1 MLRHVLVPLDGSM
14 LAEEALAHAQD
25 VVVAQGHITLLTV
38 IELPAEYDY
47 ALVDIPLT
55 MTSAGALF
63 DEEEYQVAYQNALD
77 YLQAQASILE
87 QRGYTVDCIVEAGV
101 PSLVIVEQARLLE
114 ADAIVM
120 STHGRTGVQRWIFG
134 SVTQKVI
141 SQMPCP
147 VMVVPGI
154 KRQPV
159 KEDVAV
165 MRPEFMTDGVLFF
178 LAEVRCDITGGKVQP
193 PHALCDQIPRAFVTE
208 HADM

>member
-14 LAEEALAHAQD
+14 LAEEALIHAKNI
-25 VVVAQGHITLLTV
+25 AAPQGQITLLAV

-63 DEEEYQVAYQNALD
+63 DQEEHQVAYRNALD
-77 YLQAQASILE
+77 YLRAQASLLE
-87 QRGYTVDCIVEAGV
+87 ARGYTVDCVVETGV
-101 PSLVIVEQARLLE
+101 PSLVIIEQARLVE

-147 VMVVPGI
+147 VMVVPGV

-159 KEDVAV
+159 KEEVAV
-165 MRPEFMTDGVLFF
+165 RP
-178 LAEVRCDITGGKVQP
+178 IPSTG
-193 PHALCDQIPRAFVTE
+193 
-208 HADM
+208 